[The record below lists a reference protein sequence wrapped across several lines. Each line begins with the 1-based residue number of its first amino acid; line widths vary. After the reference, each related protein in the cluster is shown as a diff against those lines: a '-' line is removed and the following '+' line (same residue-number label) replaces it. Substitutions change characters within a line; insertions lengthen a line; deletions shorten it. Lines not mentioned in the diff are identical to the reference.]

1 MILFIFIFIMTA
13 KLYNYITSFSS
24 SLYDYI
30 YKENEQLTRC
40 VLKQDKDIINLKK
53 NINDKNKELIELQL
67 IIFNK
72 DKEIESY
79 DKKLKDINKKIKD
92 FNDYIV
98 ILWDTINIKDKE
110 MQKLTNI
117 KQEIPILLC
126 SICLDEIDDI
136 NKIETRCNHIFHKNC
151 LDKWES
157 NTCPN
162 CRSFL

>member
-1 MILFIFIFIMTA
+1 MTTTF
-13 KLYNYITSFSS
+13 YNYITSFSS

-40 VLKQDKDIINLKK
+40 LLKQDKDIQNYKK
-53 NINDKNKELIELQL
+53 DINDKNKELIELQL

-72 DKEIESY
+72 DKEIETY
-79 DKKLKDINKKIKD
+79 HKKLKDINNNYNNKIKD
-92 FNDYIV
+92 LNDYIV

-110 MQKLTNI
+110 IQKITKI
-117 KQEIPILLC
+117 KQEIPSLLC
-126 SICLDEIDDI
+126 SICLDEIDET
-136 NKIETRCNHIFHKNC
+136 NKIETTCNHLFHKNC
-151 LDKWES
+151 LDKWER